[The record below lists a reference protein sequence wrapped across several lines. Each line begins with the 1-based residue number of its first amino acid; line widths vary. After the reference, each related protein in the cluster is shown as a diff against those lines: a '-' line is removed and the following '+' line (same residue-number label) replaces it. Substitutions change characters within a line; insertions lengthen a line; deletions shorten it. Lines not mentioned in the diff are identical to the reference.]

1 MQKFNSP
8 VTLLG
13 EGGFLVK
20 IFFVGHGIFK
30 GIMTKILS
38 PRTNTKTYRIKND
51 NGDEEDITLQELKT
65 LIIIKQKQNTCYSFL
80 Q

>member
-1 MQKFNSP
+1 
-8 VTLLG
+8 
-13 EGGFLVK
+13 
-20 IFFVGHGIFK
+20 
-30 GIMTKILS
+30 MTKILS
-38 PRTNTKTYRIKND
+38 PRTNAKTYRIKNE